1 MLKSFSFVST
11 FSHTNYYSKLKF
23 QKLSESFI
31 CFFWFFLFV
40 CFCFLPKKSCRMLS
54 PCLPALNRA
63 GKIRFSATQKSV
75 LLKASSGERCGPHNI
90 MLLVTLGGTCVSLIV
105 YLVMHQM
112 K

>member
-11 FSHTNYYSKLKF
+11 FSHTNCYSKLKF

-31 CFFWFFLFV
+31 CFFCLFV
-40 CFCFLPKKSCRMLS
+40 FVFAKKSCRMLS

-90 MLLVTLGGTCVSLIV
+90 MLLVTLGGTCVRLIV
-105 YLVMHQM
+105 YLTMHQM